1 MPNWADSVIQTKVHE
16 LEHLVNNCS
25 NIFREGP
32 NRSQAHNATT
42 DQDIVLSQKGAGE
55 TVITDI
61 THSKYGDDD
70 LEPLS
75 QSYADPDDNYVHLLG
90 FKIPK
95 LWRVL
100 WGSGEEDKKI
110 R

>member
-1 MPNWADSVIQTKVHE
+1 MDLSWDLALSQ
-16 LEHLVNNCS
+16 LNNKAPS
-25 NIFREGP
+25 FREGS
-32 NRSQAHNATT
+32 NQSHAHNAAEN
-42 DQDIVLSQKGAGE
+42 KNGE

-61 THSKYGDDD
+61 THVKNGGNDEDNAAGHDDD
-70 LEPLS
+70 LGLLRE
-75 QSYADPDDNYVHLLG
+75 SYADPDDNYVHLLG